1 MIPGKRFSVKTS
13 GFRRHLRQREAVF
26 RYGEVNINGRF
37 PLRGGGVVGGATM
50 VSKQKPLL
58 VLLVV
63 TVLAPIV
70 LFTDRLSGSFN
81 SIGELPN
88 PKIERKNEIF
98 WLRFGPNLGDLK
110 WNC

>member
-1 MIPGKRFSVKTS
+1 MIPGKRFSVKNS
-13 GFRRHLRQREAVF
+13 GSRRHLRQREAVF
-26 RYGEVNINGRF
+26 YCGEVNINGRF
-37 PLRGGGVVGGATM
+37 PLVGGGATM

-70 LFTDRLSGSFN
+70 LFKDRLSGSLN

-88 PKIERKNEIF
+88 PKFGPKKEIF